1 MSDLNQQTHFGLVFE
16 NFLKSIPGVTGM
28 IMLSILIILSVF
40 AEFFSPNNPYK
51 NNYDHIYIPPSK
63 IHFLDENNNFSFRPF
78 VYKRIEEYDLETFE
92 TFYKEDFSQKKN
104 IRFFE
109 RTWEYKLFNLI
120 PSNLHLFTLEDS
132 SEPFF
137 LLGSDK
143 LGRDVWS
150 RACLSGRISLTLSML
165 AVLSSVFIGSFVGIL
180 SGFYGGL
187 TDWIVQRIVEIFTA
201 LPALPLWI
209 ALAALIPPY
218 MDSFDVFMIMIF
230 IFTLLGWTLTA
241 REIRGKVMSFAK
253 TDFINSAKEIGAS
266 DLRIIFIHIYPNCMS
281 HIIVV
286 STLTIPQIILS
297 EAFLS
302 FIGIGIQEPMTS
314 WGFMM
319 KNAQSIETLGSH
331 LWILSPVFFI
341 IFAVLG
347 FNFVGDGIRDAVDP
361 YTVR

>member
-1 MSDLNQQTHFGLVFE
+1 VSDLNQQTHFGLVFK
-16 NFLKSIPGVTGM
+16 NFLKSKPGFIGM
-28 IMLSILIILSVF
+28 VMLFILIILSIF
-40 AEFFSPNNPYK
+40 TEFFSPNNPNKVDY
-51 NNYDHIYIPPSK
+51 NQIYVPPSK
-63 IHFLDENNNFSFRPF
+63 IHFFDKDNNFSFRPF

-92 TFYKEDFSQKKN
+92 AIYKEDLSKKYY

-109 RTWEYKLFNLI
+109 RTWDYKLFSLV
-120 PSNLHLFTLEDS
+120 PSNLHFFTLEDL
-132 SEPFF
+132 SEPLF

-165 AVLSSVFIGSFVGIL
+165 AVLSSVFIGSFVGIV
-180 SGFYGGL
+180 SGYYGGV
-187 TDWIVQRIVEIFTA
+187 TDWIIQRIVEIFTA

-209 ALAALIPPY
+209 ALAALIPPD
-218 MDSFDVFMIMIF
+218 MDSFDVFVIMIF

-266 DLRIIFIHIYPNCMS
+266 DLRIIFKHIYPNCMS

-286 STLTIPQIILS
+286 LTLTIPQIILS

-302 FIGIGIQEPMTS
+302 FIGIGIQEPMSS

>member
-1 MSDLNQQTHFGLVFE
+1 MSNLEKQTTFGLIFE
-16 NFLKSIPGVTGM
+16 KFLKSKPGIVGI
-28 IMLSILIILSVF
+28 IMLIVLAILSIF
-40 AEFFSPNNPYK
+40 YEFFSPNDPNKVDFDY
-51 NNYDHIYIPPSK
+51 IYVPPSK
-63 IHFLDENNNFSFRPF
+63 VYFLDKDNKFSLRPF
-78 VYKRIEEYDLETFE
+78 VYKRTEEYDMETFE
-92 TFYKEDFSQKKN
+92 TVFKENYNQK
-104 IRFFE
+104 IYLRFFE
-109 RTWEYKLFNLI
+109 NSWEYKLFNLI
-120 PSNLHLFTLEDS
+120 PSKLHLISLDDT
-132 SEPFF
+132 SEKFF
-137 LLGSDK
+137 ILGSDK
-143 LGRDVWS
+143 LGRDVWA
-150 RACLSGRISLTLSML
+150 RACLSGRISLTLSVL
-165 AVLSSVFIGSFVGIL
+165 AVISSVFIGSFLGIV
-180 SGFYGGL
+180 SGYYGGMV
-187 TDWIVQRIVEIFTA
+187 DWIIQRIVEIFTS

-209 ALAALIPPY
+209 ALAALIPPD
-218 MDSFDVFMIMIF
+218 MDSLDVFMMMIF

-286 STLTIPQIILS
+286 LTLTIPQIILS

-341 IFAVLG
+341 IFTVLG

-361 YTVR
+361 YAVK